1 MLLDDRD
8 LRPGVKFA
16 DQELIGIP
24 HRLVVGDRGLDN
36 GELEYKG
43 RRDSEA
49 TMVSADTIVEFL
61 RERVGV

>member
-16 DQELIGIP
+16 DQELMGIP
-24 HRLVVGDRGLDN
+24 HRLVIGDRGLDN

-43 RRDSEA
+43 RRDSEV
-49 TMVSADTIVEFL
+49 TMVAVEDLDAFL
-61 RERVGV
+61 AERLG

>member
-1 MLLDDRD
+1 M
-8 LRPGVKFA
+8 KFA

-49 TMVSADTIVEFL
+49 TMVPAETIVEFL
-61 RERVGV
+61 REQVNA